1 MSDEDKEKNKE
12 EIKKEMKDKMEENME
27 QSLHD
32 QFAENYNQSYS
43 ASITLFCTLLAVLY
57 GYGCVFINSTSTCAL
72 TIGKFKEGSSYTL
85 NALVFTTL
93 AALVVLC
100 IIEYVCMIQGVKIRK
115 DNGER
120 IYGFT
125 SIMSP

>member
-1 MSDEDKEKNKE
+1 MSDEDKERINE
-12 EIKKEMKDKMEENME
+12 ETKANME